1 MYLPRFGGAFLFP
14 ITQTGTACAQPPS
27 SFLRGFGI
35 GKLNS
40 IKTLGDPLVDGLTEL
55 FFRSETVRV
64 LGGQRSTPPGTTIAA
79 YMTSRP
85 DLGERWPSRL
95 VATAEEGRLSFRRNS
110 QTSFA
115 TAPRFPL
122 KNNMR
127 RRYRPR
133 KINVPITFC

>member
-14 ITQTGTACAQPPS
+14 IAQAGTACALLAQPPS

-79 YMTSRP
+79 YMTS
-85 DLGERWPSRL
+85 WPMPS
-95 VATAEEGRLSFRRNS
+95 GG
-110 QTSFA
+110 
-115 TAPRFPL
+115 P
-122 KNNMR
+122 
-127 RRYRPR
+127 
-133 KINVPITFC
+133 

>member
-1 MYLPRFGGAFLFP
+1 LLLVLVRFILIFLPGCTCPASAGLSFFPSRKRAQHVRFL
-14 ITQTGTACAQPPS
+14 AQLPS

-85 DLGERWPSRL
+85 AFGWRWPARL
-95 VATAEEGRLSFRRNS
+95 VATAAAQPQS
-110 QTSFA
+110 
-115 TAPRFPL
+115 
-122 KNNMR
+122 
-127 RRYRPR
+127 
-133 KINVPITFC
+133 